1 MKTKAF
7 RAALPYT
14 LPICVGFLFLGMS
27 YGFLMR
33 SQGFSFVYPM
43 LMSLFIFAGSMEF
56 VTANLLLMPTFQPLH
71 AFLLTLMVNARHLFY
86 GLSMLDKF
94 QNLGWKKPYLIF
106 GLCDETFSI
115 HCAVPPPEGVDRGW
129 FMFFV
134 TVLNQLYWVA
144 GATLGALLG
153 YLIHFNTTGIE
164 FVMTALFVVMFLNQW
179 EERKDHRP
187 ALIGV
192 GCTLLCLLVLGSD
205 HFLLPAMG
213 LIILCFLWL
222 RRRSIIDEGQ
232 ETVQLSDDPRNV
244 FSVGNQE
251 TMEGIL
257 IIVRMRQTGQ
267 EILGLWCTGQLFGQ
281 TAKLRCSNPDE
292 PLWVHGWKK
301 FLMKISISWVLPL
314 KQTAQDDRFLWM

>member
-187 ALIGV
+187 RGGRGV
-192 GCTLLCLLVLGSD
+192 
-205 HFLLPAMG
+205 
-213 LIILCFLWL
+213 L
-222 RRRSIIDEGQ
+222 RG
-232 ETVQLSDDPRNV
+232 
-244 FSVGNQE
+244 
-251 TMEGIL
+251 
-257 IIVRMRQTGQ
+257 
-267 EILGLWCTGQLFGQ
+267 
-281 TAKLRCSNPDE
+281 
-292 PLWVHGWKK
+292 
-301 FLMKISISWVLPL
+301 VLPVHSPDPGH
-314 KQTAQDDRFLWM
+314 AVRPPVRRFGRRHRRAGVQRDHAGTVRRPG